1 MKTNSKDIPR
11 GFRNNNPTNIR
22 HSPAYHWQ
30 GEVASDDRGFCV
42 FIDNTWGYR
51 ATFKLLKNYNQTHLL
66 YTVPSIIRRW
76 APPSD
81 GNNTNAYILRVCQ
94 IAGLTDKDIIVVDS
108 MDEAD
113 NEKVKN
119 LVKAMAMVE
128 NGCSANAISMDE
140 INKGFDMAF
149 RRY

>member
-1 MKTNSKDIPR
+1 
-11 GFRNNNPTNIR
+11 
-22 HSPAYHWQ
+22 
-30 GEVASDDRGFCV
+30 
-42 FIDNTWGYR
+42 
-51 ATFKLLKNYNQTHLL
+51 
-66 YTVPSIIRRW
+66 
-76 APPSD
+76 
-81 GNNTNAYILRVCQ
+81 
-94 IAGLTDKDIIVVDS
+94 

-149 RRY
+149 RRH

>member
-1 MKTNSKDIPR
+1 MKKNNKVTPR

-22 HSPAYHWQ
+22 HTPANHWQ
-30 GEVASDDRGFCV
+30 GEVGTDGAFCV

-66 YTVPSIIRRW
+66 YTVRTIIERW
-76 APPSD
+76 APPTD
-81 GNNTNAYILRVCQ
+81 GNNTRAYIMRVCE
-94 IAGLTDKDIIVVDS
+94 ITGMKETEIIVVDS
-108 MDEAD
+108 MYDED
-113 NEKVKN
+113 NDKVKN

-128 NGCSANAISMDE
+128 NGCPASAISMDE

-149 RRY
+149 RYY